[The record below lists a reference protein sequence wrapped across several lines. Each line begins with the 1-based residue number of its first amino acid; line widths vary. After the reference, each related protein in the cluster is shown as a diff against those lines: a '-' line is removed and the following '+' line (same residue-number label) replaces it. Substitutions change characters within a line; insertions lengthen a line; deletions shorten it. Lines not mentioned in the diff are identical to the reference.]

1 METVCPVC
9 NRDGLK
15 STLSS
20 GINSVSTR
28 LVASTTNSFVQEQSL
43 LPPNLPLPYRILR
56 TNSANECH
64 AHNMS
69 QNRLDVEIQ
78 MRHAQRVI
86 QFDET
91 DDWVDQQVLA
101 ASHLIIS

>member
-1 METVCPVC
+1 
-9 NRDGLK
+9 
-15 STLSS
+15 
-20 GINSVSTR
+20 
-28 LVASTTNSFVQEQSL
+28 
-43 LPPNLPLPYRILR
+43 
-56 TNSANECH
+56 
-64 AHNMS
+64 MS